1 MYLSGSKWSMNR
13 KKKRGNPLRLILLVA
28 LVGAALYVNQVVVPA
43 VPPLFVPTPTPTR
56 SPDSYLVDA
65 RQLTSEGKYDLAVEA
80 YTEAIQSDPKNI
92 NTYIEL
98 ASLQVLYGEFDQA
111 IENVENAILLNQNNS
126 MAHAVHGWAMG
137 RKSDYQL
144 SLVEL
149 DKAISIDPGNAL
161 AYAYLA
167 EILAQ
172 QQTDGKGDLT
182 TIDKATEASR
192 KAIELGPNLMESR
205 RARGL
210 VLEMTGNYQDA
221 ITEFEQAVT
230 MNGNLAD
237 LHLALGRNYK
247 ANDIYDK
254 AVDQFAR
261 AIALRPD
268 DPQPYV
274 ETALTYLKIGEY
286 GKAAQYAQQ
295 AVQQKPED
303 PLLYGYLGTILYR
316 QDNYTDAITPLRLAT
331 RGGMTETGVQVQGL
345 PLDSSSMF
353 MYARYGIAL
362 AHIAQ
367 CSEALQIS
375 QTLTQAFP
383 DDETNLI
390 NAQEMV
396 NVCQEQANGTAT
408 PEPTAEGTDEA
419 TPAP

>member
-13 KKKRGNPLRLILLVA
+13 KRKRGNPWRLIILVA

-43 VPPLFVPTPTPTR
+43 TPPLFVPTPTPTR
-56 SPDSYLVDA
+56 SPDSFLADA
-65 RQLTSEGKYDLAVEA
+65 RQLSGEGKYDLAVQS
-80 YTEAIQSDPKNI
+80 YTQAIQSDPKNI

-98 ASLQVLYGEFDQA
+98 ARLQVLYNQYDSA
-111 IENVENAILLNQNNS
+111 IENVENAILLNDNNS
-126 MAHAVHGWAMG
+126 LAHAVHGWALG

-144 SLVEL
+144 GLVEL
-149 DKAISIDPGNAL
+149 DRAISIDPGNAL

-167 EILAQ
+167 EVLAQ
-172 QQTDGKGDLT
+172 QQTEGKGDLT

-192 KAIELGPNLMESR
+192 KALDLNPNLMESH

-210 VLEMTGNYQDA
+210 VLEVTGNYTDA
-221 ITEFEQAVT
+221 IGEFEQAVA

-261 AIALRPD
+261 AIALKPD

-295 AVQQKPED
+295 AVQQKPDD
-303 PLLYGYLGTILYR
+303 PLLYGYLGTIFYR
-316 QDNYTDAITPLRLAT
+316 QDNYRDAVDPLRLAT
-331 RGGMTETGVQVQGL
+331 RGGLSDTGAQVQGL
-345 PLDSSSMF
+345 PLDTTSMY

-362 AHIAQ
+362 AHLAQ
-367 CSEALQIS
+367 CNEALQIS
-375 QTLTQAFP
+375 QALTQAFP

-396 NVCQEQANGTAT
+396 NVCQEQANAPAAT
-408 PEPTAEGTDEA
+408 PTVEGDAEA